1 VKPCPT
7 KKSKAVGILVE
18 TSTSWGRRIIQGI
31 SQYSKEHG
39 AWNLFVE
46 PRGMEEQLQ
55 LPSHWQ
61 GDGVIARICSTEMAA
76 RMGRLKIPV
85 VNISGI
91 HIPKSKF
98 PKVTTDDNMRARLAI
113 EHFSERGFHSFAY
126 FSLRGLSYV
135 TAQRDAFIQAARK
148 VGAGCPIYEVTPQ
161 HGAEPAWNTEVKK
174 IGQWLKSLPLPTGI
188 MTWNAGCGRSL
199 IHAAKEVGLLIPEKI
214 AILSGTDDDLFCE
227 STQPPL
233 SAVLVDAVSIG
244 YQAAQTLDQKMR
256 FGKESPRIQLV
267 PPLRVVLR
275 QSSDSLA
282 IRDMSLAKSMIFIRA
297 HATDPIQVVEVSRFV
312 GLSRRALERK
322 FLHTLGRSPAEEI
335 RRIRLERAKELLQD
349 TVIDI
354 PTVARN
360 AGFSSPEYFAY
371 YFKSQMR
378 VTPLQFRKKS
388 FLQQHPSKRPEAT
401 ARRPKSNPIGG

>member
-1 VKPCPT
+1 MKHCPT

-61 GDGVIARICSTEMAA
+61 GDGVIARISSTEIAA
-76 RMGRLKIPV
+76 RMGRLRIPV
-85 VNISGI
+85 INISGI

-135 TAQRDAFIQAARK
+135 TAQRDAFVQAARR
-148 VGAGCPIYEVTPQ
+148 VGADCPIYEVKPQ

-256 FGKESPRIQLV
+256 FGKEPPRIQLV

-297 HATDPIQVVEVSRFV
+297 HATDPIQVDEVSRFV

-322 FLHTLGRSPAEEI
+322 FFHTLGRSPAEEI

-401 ARRPKSNPIGG
+401 ARRPQSNPIGG

>member
-1 VKPCPT
+1 MKRSPD
-7 KKSKAVGILVE
+7 KKTKAVAILVE

-31 SQYSKEHG
+31 GQYAKEHG
-39 AWNLFVE
+39 AWHLFVE
-46 PRGMEEQLQ
+46 PRGMEERLQ
-55 LPSHWQ
+55 LPSQWV
-61 GDGVIARICSTEMAA
+61 GDGIIARINSEEMAA
-76 RMGRLKIPV
+76 RMSRLNIPV

-91 HIPKSKF
+91 HIPKAKF
-98 PKVTTDDNMRARLAI
+98 PKITTDDQVRARLAI
-113 EHFSERGFHSFAY
+113 EHFTERGFHHFAY

-135 TAQRDAFIQAARK
+135 AAQRDAFVQAARK
-148 VGAGCPIYEVTPQ
+148 IGSECPSYEAKPQ
-161 HGAEPAWNTEVKK
+161 HGAEPSWNTDLKK
-174 IGQWLKSLPLPTGI
+174 IGRWLKTLPLPTGI
-188 MTWNAGCGRSL
+188 LTWNAGCGRTI
-199 IHAAKEVGLLIPEKI
+199 IHAAKETGFLIPEEF
-214 AILSGTDDDLFCE
+214 AIISGTDDDLFCD

-233 SAVLVDAVSIG
+233 TAVLVDAVSIG
-244 YQAAQTLDQKMR
+244 FQAAQTLDQRMR
-256 FGKESPRIQLV
+256 SGKESPLLQLV

-282 IRDMSLAKSMIFIRA
+282 IRDISLAKSLTFIRS
-297 HATDPIQVVEVSRFV
+297 HATEPIQVDHVSGFV

-322 FLHTLGRSPAEEI
+322 FLNFLGRSPAEEI
-335 RRIRLERAKELLQD
+335 RRIRLEKAKELLQD

-388 FLQQHPSKRPEAT
+388 FLEQPASKRPEAH
-401 ARRPKSNPIGG
+401 AQRSGSKPILA